1 MQLAYFK
8 LSIPRTTPKKRNNT
22 PCYILTYYHLYSTVF
37 QETMIDL
44 VFMIDDSTVQPQAH
58 RNISN
63 QIVQVIKSTLSYFPS
78 QNTRVGLVLYAA
90 DTTTVGNFNA
100 TRNETNQALDLLPHL
115 PEGTFTGKSLN
126 YTREHFFNN
135 SRANAHRVLVV
146 FTDETSN
153 DVVSVASK
161 LLRDMNVTII
171 VVALGNWFDVTQV
184 NNMASLPRAATVLY
198 TTPVE
203 IMEIP
208 CRVHEMIGEGMSRV

>member
-1 MQLAYFK
+1 MHLAYFK
-8 LSIPRTTPKKRNNT
+8 LSIPRTTPKKRHYT
-22 PCYILTYYHLYSTVF
+22 PCYILTYYHLYFTVF

-44 VFMIDDSTVQPQAH
+44 VFMIDDSTVQPQANG
-58 RNISN
+58 NISN

-90 DTTTVGNFNA
+90 NTTTLGNFNA

-126 YTREHFFNN
+126 YTREHFFNH

-171 VVALGNWFDVTQV
+171 VVALGNWYDVTQV
-184 NNMASLPRAATVLY
+184 NNMASHPRSATVLH
-198 TTPVE
+198 TTHVE
-203 IMEIP
+203 IMEMP
-208 CRVHEMIGEGMSRV
+208 WRVHEMIGEGM

>member
-1 MQLAYFK
+1 
-8 LSIPRTTPKKRNNT
+8 
-22 PCYILTYYHLYSTVF
+22 
-37 QETMIDL
+37 MIDL
-44 VFMIDDSTVQPQAH
+44 VFMVDDSTVQPQAH

-90 DTTTVGNFNA
+90 DTTTVGNFSA

-161 LLRDMNVTII
+161 LLRDTNVTII
-171 VVALGNWFDVTQV
+171 VVALGNWFDATQV
-184 NNMASLPRAATVLY
+184 NNMASHPRSATVLY

-208 CRVHEMIGEGMSRV
+208 WRVHEMIGEGMSRV